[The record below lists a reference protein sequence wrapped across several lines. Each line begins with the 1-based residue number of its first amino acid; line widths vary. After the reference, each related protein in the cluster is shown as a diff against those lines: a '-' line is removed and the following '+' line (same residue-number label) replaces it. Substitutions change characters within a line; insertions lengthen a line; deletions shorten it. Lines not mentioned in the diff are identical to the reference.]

1 MQEKSVM
8 DEFHFLRP
16 FWLLILVPALLVWWG
31 LRRQQD
37 RMASWSKII
46 DPHLLPH
53 LVVGELKR
61 GGLRPV
67 QLLLVVWVL
76 AAIALAGPAWR
87 MEPPP
92 FADDQAGLMVLLK
105 VSGSMLAS
113 DVQPSRLERAKH
125 KLRDLL
131 ELREG
136 WPTGLIVYS
145 GSAHLVMPLTRDDRI
160 VSIMA
165 EGLTPD
171 LMPLDGD
178 ALVPA
183 LQLARQMLAE
193 SGVAGSVLVIAD
205 NVSPSQAQALS
216 TAEFGLPVQFLSLQ
230 PPNADTDSMLQSA
243 ASRLKASVVKLT
255 VDQADVE
262 KVARGA
268 QSGSS
273 SLSVTGDGAR
283 WQDAGYGLLPLLA
296 FVLLMWSRKGWVV
309 R

>member
-1 MQEKSVM
+1 M

-16 FWLLILVPALLVWWG
+16 LWLLVLVPALLVGWG
-31 LRRQQD
+31 LWRQQD
-37 RMASWSKII
+37 RTASWSKII
-46 DPHLLPH
+46 DSHLLPH
-53 LVVGELKR
+53 LVVGESKR

-67 QLLLVVWVL
+67 QLLLLVWVL
-76 AAIALAGPAWR
+76 AAVALAGPAWR
-87 MEPPP
+87 TEPSP

-131 ELREG
+131 ELRAG
-136 WPTGLIVYS
+136 APTGLIVYS

-160 VSIMA
+160 ISTMA

-171 LMPLDGD
+171 LMPVDGD
-178 ALVPA
+178 ALLPA

-216 TAEFGLPVQFLSLQ
+216 TTEFALPVQFLSLQ
-230 PPNADTDSMLQSA
+230 PPNAAIDSMLQSA
-243 ASRLKASVVKLT
+243 ASRLRATVVKLT
-255 VDQADVE
+255 VDQVDVE

-268 QSGSS
+268 QSGFR
-273 SLSVTGDGAR
+273 SLSATGDGAR

-296 FVLLMWSRKGWVV
+296 FVLLLWSRKGWVV